1 MTNANRAARDETSA
15 KLSPGQQTFLRD
27 VLTGLAASPK
37 AIPSKYFY
45 DEEGSRLF
53 DRICELDAYYPTR
66 TELAILR
73 ESAPEI
79 VGLFGEGAV
88 LVEPGAGAL
97 TKVRTLLD
105 FADGKLKAYV
115 PLDIS
120 GDHLIEAS
128 DRLAADY
135 PDVKIIPIVADF
147 SRPFD
152 LDAKVPPGRR
162 VGFFPGSTIGNFTPE
177 QARGFLTRLLALLG
191 PGSGLVIGVD
201 LQKDIAILE
210 AAYDDP
216 EGVTA
221 AFNLNLLERINEE
234 LGGDFV
240 LERFAH
246 KAIYNREQ
254 HRIEMHLVSLN
265 AQTVSV
271 GGQSFEFSE
280 GETIHTENSCK
291 YTVEGFAALAEQ
303 AGWRAER
310 VWTDANALFSVH
322 YLAAQN

>member
-1 MTNANRAARDETSA
+1 MTKAERTARSDHPA
-15 KLSPGQQTFLRD
+15 RLSPEQRTFLRD
-27 VLTGLAASPK
+27 VLNGLAASPK

-53 DRICELDAYYPTR
+53 DRICELDVYYPTR

-73 ESAPEI
+73 ENGREI
-79 VGLFGEGAV
+79 VERIGADAV

-128 DRLAADY
+128 AQLGADY
-135 PDVKIIPIVADF
+135 PDVKIIPVVADF

-152 LDAKVPPGRR
+152 LGAKVPPGRR

-201 LQKDIAILE
+201 LQKDIDILE
-210 AAYDDP
+210 AAYDDR

-221 AFNLNLLERINEE
+221 AFNLNLLKRINAE
-234 LGGDFV
+234 LGGDFM

-246 KAIYNREQ
+246 KAFYNREQ
-254 HRIEMHLVSLN
+254 SRIEMHLVSVV
-265 AQTVSV
+265 AQTVTV
-271 GGQSFEFSE
+271 AGQSFTFDE

-303 AGWRAER
+303 AGWRAEH
-310 VWTDANALFSVH
+310 VWTDDKDLFSVH
-322 YLAAQN
+322 YLATES

>member
-1 MTNANRAARDETSA
+1 MANAKRAARDENSS
-15 KLSPGQQTFLRD
+15 KLSPEQQSFLRD

-66 TELAILR
+66 TELSILR
-73 ESAPEI
+73 DNAPEI
-79 VGLFGEGAV
+79 VERIGEGAV

-105 FADGKLKAYV
+105 FAGGKLKAYV

-128 DRLAADY
+128 ERLGADY

-201 LQKDIAILE
+201 LQKDVQILE

-221 AFNLNLLERINEE
+221 AFNLNLLRRINEE
-234 LGGDFV
+234 LGGDFA
-240 LERFAH
+240 LDRFAH

-254 HRIEMHLVSLN
+254 SRIEMHLVSLA
-265 AQTVSV
+265 AQTVTV
-271 GGQSFEFSE
+271 GGQGFAFSA

-303 AGWRAER
+303 ASWRAER
-310 VWTDANALFSVH
+310 VWTDEKDLFSVH
-322 YLAAQN
+322 FLAAQD

>member
-1 MTNANRAARDETSA
+1 MANAKPAARDEPSA
-15 KLSPGQQTFLRD
+15 ASSPGQQTFLRD

-66 TELAILR
+66 TELSILR
-73 ESAPEI
+73 DNAREI
-79 VGLFGEGAV
+79 VERIGEGAV

-128 DRLAADY
+128 EKLAADY
-135 PDVKIIPIVADF
+135 PDVRIIPIVADF

-201 LQKDIAILE
+201 LQKDVQVLE

-221 AFNLNLLERINEE
+221 AFNLNLLKRINTE

-254 HRIEMHLVSLN
+254 SRIEMHLVSL
-265 AQTVSV
+265 ASQTVTV
-271 GGQSFEFSE
+271 GGESFEFTD

-291 YTVEGFAALAEQ
+291 YTVESFAGLAEL

-310 VWTDANALFSVH
+310 VWTDEKDLFSVH
-322 YLAAQN
+322 FLAAQN

>member
-1 MTNANRAARDETSA
+1 MANAKPAARGDTPS
-15 KLSPGQQTFLRD
+15 KLSPEQQTFLRD

-66 TELAILR
+66 TELSILR
-73 ESAPEI
+73 DNGREI
-79 VGLFGEGAV
+79 IERIGDGAV

-128 DRLAADY
+128 DKLAADY
-135 PDVKIIPIVADF
+135 PEVKIIPIVADF
-147 SRPFD
+147 SKPFD

-201 LQKDIAILE
+201 LQKDTQVLE

-221 AFNLNLLERINEE
+221 AFNLNLLKRINRE

-246 KAIYNREQ
+246 KAIYNRAQ
-254 HRIEMHLVSLN
+254 SRIEMHLVSL
-265 AQTVSV
+265 ATQTVTV
-271 GGQSFEFSE
+271 EGQSFAVAE

-291 YTVEGFAALAEQ
+291 YTVEGFAALAEE

-310 VWTDANALFSVH
+310 VWTDGKELFSVH
-322 YLAAQN
+322 VLAAQN

>member
-1 MTNANRAARDETSA
+1 MANAERAARDEVAA
-15 KLSPGQQTFLRD
+15 KLSPEQQTFLRD
-27 VLTGLAASPK
+27 VLNGLAVSPK

-73 ESAPEI
+73 DNGREI
-79 VGLFGEGAV
+79 VERIGEGAV

-120 GDHLIEAS
+120 GDHLMEAS
-128 DRLAADY
+128 EKLGADY

-147 SRPFD
+147 SKPFD

-201 LQKDIAILE
+201 LQKDVAVLE

-216 EGVTA
+216 ERVTA
-221 AFNLNLLERINEE
+221 AFNLNLLKRINEE

-240 LERFAH
+240 LDRFAH

-254 HRIEMHLVSLN
+254 SRIEMHLVSL
-265 AQTVSV
+265 ADQTVSV
-271 GGQSFEFSE
+271 GGQSFDFTE

-291 YTVEGFAALAEQ
+291 YTVESFAALAEQ

-310 VWTDANALFSVH
+310 VWTDANDLFSVH
-322 YLAAQN
+322 FLAAQN